1 MIIFWNN
8 VEIFLGPS
16 KVKVIGAEHGPLK
29 KWHRAC
35 HQSSND

>member
-16 KVKVIGAEHGPLK
+16 NIKVIGAEHGASPL
-29 KWHRAC
+29 
-35 HQSSND
+35 